1 MQFVA
6 TEEQALIQETARNF
20 FQERVTSAGV
30 REVMESEAGYDRRL
44 WHGVMAEM
52 GFGGIA
58 LPAECGGAGLGHV
71 ELAIILMEMGRT
83 LCPSPFLSSVAMAA
97 PAILVAGDETQK
109 ARWLP
114 GIASGETIAAL
125 GWQEDGAATLSE
137 QGGGCRLS
145 GSARYVPYG
154 HVADLFVIPA
164 RGAGG
169 GLSLLAVPAGT
180 PGVRV
185 EKHVAIDLTRPL
197 ATLHFEDVAVPA
209 DMFLGEPGG
218 AAAAFAR
225 TLDLAR
231 VALAAEQA
239 GGAEA
244 LLDMTVQYAKDRV
257 QFGRPIGSFQAIKHR
272 LADMMVQV
280 ETAKT
285 AAFYAACV
293 ADENNEGLPEAA
305 AIAKA
310 YCSDAYLDC
319 AGNAIQLHGGIGF
332 TWEHDA
338 HLYFKRARGSA
349 TLLGDGAAQRE
360 TVARILKLGEEN

>member
-1 MQFVA
+1 MQFVF

-20 FQERVTSAGV
+20 FGEYVTSAKV
-30 REVMESEAGYDRRL
+30 REVMETEAGYDRQL
-44 WHGVMAEM
+44 WQSVMAEM

-71 ELAIILMEMGRT
+71 ELAVILMEMGRT
-83 LCPSPFLSSVAMAA
+83 LSPSPFLSSVAMAA
-97 PAILVAGDETQK
+97 PAIVQAGSTDQK
-109 ARWLP
+109 NQWLP

-125 GWQEDGAATLSE
+125 GWLEDGGAVLAQRGDE
-137 QGGGCRLS
+137 YCLS
-145 GSARYVPYG
+145 GCTRFLPFG
-154 HVADLFVIPA
+154 HVADVLVVAA
-164 RGAGG
+164 RGAGN
-169 GLSLLAVPAGT
+169 GLTLLAVPAKT

-185 EKHVAIDLTRPL
+185 EKHIAIDLTRPL
-197 ATLHFEDVAVPA
+197 ASIHFEDVAVSA
-209 DMFLGEPGG
+209 DMLLGAPGTAD
-218 AAAAFAR
+218 AAYAR

-231 VALAAEQA
+231 IALAAEQA

-244 LLDMTVQYAKDRV
+244 ILDLTVQYTKDRV

-293 ADENNEGLPEAA
+293 ADENGDNLAEAA

-310 YCSDAYLDC
+310 YCSDAFCDC
-319 AGNAIQLHGGIGF
+319 TGNAIQLHGGIGF

-349 TLLGDGAAQRE
+349 TLLGDAKSQRE
-360 TVARILKLGEEN
+360 TIARILKLGEGN